1 MQAHEKVAP
10 RSGTRHATLD
20 LSPYTLLRREEA
32 DHILPPRLESR
43 MRPEFPALRHN
54 EAMPG
59 KDACKFFTT
68 EIVFLLGLIVRM
80 GDVQ

>member
-10 RSGTRHATLD
+10 RSGARHATLD

-32 DHILPPRLESR
+32 DHILPPRLESSV
-43 MRPEFPALRHN
+43 RPEFPALRHN

-59 KDACKFFTT
+59 KDACKFLTT
-68 EIVFLLGLIVRM
+68 EIVFLLGLIVRL